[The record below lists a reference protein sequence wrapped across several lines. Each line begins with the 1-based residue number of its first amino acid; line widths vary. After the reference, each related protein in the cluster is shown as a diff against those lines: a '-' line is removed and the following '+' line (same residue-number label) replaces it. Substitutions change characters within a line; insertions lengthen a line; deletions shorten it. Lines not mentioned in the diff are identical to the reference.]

1 MTELPGVRRGEIGR
15 RCVIQVVRVSGTIR
29 KSEEELLRRAKQD
42 LVRAKAAED
51 GVGSAILGR
60 LSAPSAATS
69 AGKADQTE
77 DSIMDVDDEDEAED
91 VSD

>member
-1 MTELPGVRRGEIGR
+1 M
-15 RCVIQVVRVSGTIR
+15 QVVRVSGTIR

-51 GVGSAILGR
+51 GVGSAIFGR
-60 LSAPSAATS
+60 LSGPSAPTS
-69 AGKADQTE
+69 ARTVDQIE
-77 DSIMDVDDEDEAED
+77 ENIMDVHDEDEDEAEN